1 MKLLLIFS
9 LVLAA
14 VSSAFSDETV
24 TVYRDDY
31 EL

>member
-1 MKLLLIFS
+1 MKLLLFFS
-9 LVLAA
+9 LTLAA
-14 VSSAFSDETV
+14 VFAVFSDETV

>member
-9 LVLAA
+9 LTLAA
-14 VSSAFSDETV
+14 VSAAISDEMV